1 MMFSSLQSFIA
12 AAMSQTTTI
21 SQLYFYFSSSFGN
34 DNAFIILVS
43 FFSLNLSGEMRRW
56 LEERR
61 EGVATVLWVYHKGSF
76 VPSSLPLPLSAA
88 MQPLMRRTK
97 CLGTV
102 LFGIL
107 KVKWGLQLVC
117 LEWDADLRDSF
128 LLS

>member
-1 MMFSSLQSFIA
+1 MFSSLQSFIA

-43 FFSLNLSGEMRRW
+43 FFSLNLSREMRRW